1 MTTPMDTRPVGSA
14 EAAAIEAVEARAWAD
29 LVAAAPAGYAARIGL
44 AAERAGD
51 AIVVHCAGGGFDR
64 GLFNRPIGLGVVAPA
79 TRDAV
84 RDIVAGFRRSGAT
97 RFMLVSQPHCRPAEY
112 ERWLADE
119 GLLQRGAW
127 DRVVRDGAPLAAAV
141 TAPGSRPITV
151 SRVDGGSV
159 AGWSD
164 FLSSVY
170 GDAGPW
176 LRGVHDRP
184 GWHHYLATERG
195 RIAGA
200 RTMYL
205 AAPGQPAFLAIDG
218 PVPGVMTDDYAP
230 DAAILRAIVSDGLAL
245 GASGFIADIEA
256 PSPGMDTPAYTTF
269 GRLGFRMPYTRLHH
283 TAA

>member
-127 DRVVRDGAPLAAAV
+127 DRVVRDGAPLAAGV

-164 FLSSVY
+164 FLVE
-170 GDAGPW
+170 
-176 LRGVHDRP
+176 RV
-184 GWHHYLATERG
+184 RG
-195 RIAGA
+195 RRRA
-200 RTMYL
+200 L
-205 AAPGQPAFLAIDG
+205 APR
-218 PVPGVMTDDYAP
+218 
-230 DAAILRAIVSDGLAL
+230 RA
-245 GASGFIADIEA
+245 
-256 PSPGMDTPAYTTF
+256 
-269 GRLGFRMPYTRLHH
+269 
-283 TAA
+283 

>member
-127 DRVVRDGAPLAAAV
+127 DRVVRDGAPGRCRHGAREPPDHRL
-141 TAPGSRPITV
+141 PR
-151 SRVDGGSV
+151 RRR
-159 AGWSD
+159 
-164 FLSSVY
+164 
-170 GDAGPW
+170 
-176 LRGVHDRP
+176 LRGRLERLPVERV
-184 GWHHYLATERG
+184 RG
-195 RIAGA
+195 RRRA
-200 RTMYL
+200 L
-205 AAPGQPAFLAIDG
+205 APRRP
-218 PVPGVMTDDYAP
+218 
-230 DAAILRAIVSDGLAL
+230 
-245 GASGFIADIEA
+245 
-256 PSPGMDTPAYTTF
+256 
-269 GRLGFRMPYTRLHH
+269 
-283 TAA
+283 

>member
-29 LVAAAPAGYAARIGL
+29 LVAAAP
-44 AAERAGD
+44 AGD

-127 DRVVRDGAPLAAAV
+127 DRV
-141 TAPGSRPITV
+141 
-151 SRVDGGSV
+151 
-159 AGWSD
+159 
-164 FLSSVY
+164 
-170 GDAGPW
+170 
-176 LRGVHDRP
+176 
-184 GWHHYLATERG
+184 
-195 RIAGA
+195 
-200 RTMYL
+200 
-205 AAPGQPAFLAIDG
+205 
-218 PVPGVMTDDYAP
+218 
-230 DAAILRAIVSDGLAL
+230 
-245 GASGFIADIEA
+245 
-256 PSPGMDTPAYTTF
+256 
-269 GRLGFRMPYTRLHH
+269 
-283 TAA
+283 